1 MNEATISANPRSLTP
16 EERERRLG
24 HLRQLADVLF
34 NPDESIERLRA
45 ACADLE
51 EILSGLH
58 AVPTANIA
66 EDQRFRHNS
75 KHGEVISPGYAIST
89 MQDAIRTSKFAR
101 ALVQAIETMRAGR
114 PGERIHILY
123 PGPGP
128 NAPFFLLATT
138 RFSPAE
144 IGFCMIEYMEQSF
157 DAARHLVDVFGL
169 GDYVIDFLQG
179 DAVEYRHKG
188 PEIHVLIAEIMQQAL
203 RGEPQF
209 AVFKNLVPQLA
220 EDSILIPHEIE
231 LRAGL
236 SDPRLEFKGV
246 KTYPLAAEGVALR
259 HDLGSLLTLSK
270 ETLMQRYRREP
281 KRYARTPD
289 WDVPNFKI
297 PPMLTS
303 ARMFTIFTKI
313 RLAENI
319 ELLEGESGLT
329 MPVYERT
336 VPAVQR
342 GDEIRCKFVLGE
354 KPGLFAELHRPRMRI
369 IQD

>member
-1 MNEATISANPRSLTP
+1 MNEAPTSASPQTLTP

-34 NPDESIERLRA
+34 NPEESVERMRA

-51 EILSGLH
+51 EILCALH
-58 AVPTANIA
+58 GVPTANIA

-101 ALVQAIETMRAGR
+101 ALVQAIENMRAQR
-114 PGERIHILY
+114 PGERIHIVY

-128 NAPFFLLATT
+128 NAPFLLLATT

-144 IGFCMIEYMEQSF
+144 IGFTMIEYMEQSF
-157 DAARHLVDVFGL
+157 HAARHLINIFGL
-169 GDYVIDFLQG
+169 SDYVIDFQQG
-179 DAVEYRHKG
+179 DAVEYQHKG

-209 AVFKNLVPQLA
+209 AIFKNLVPQLA
-220 EDSILIPHEIE
+220 EDAILIPHEIE

-246 KTYPLAAEGVALR
+246 KGYPLAAEGVALR
-259 HDLGSLLTLSK
+259 QDLGSLLTLSK
-270 ETLMQRYRREP
+270 ATLMERYRKEP
-281 KRYARTPD
+281 KRYGRTPD
-289 WDVPNFKI
+289 WDVPDFKI
-297 PPMLTS
+297 PSMLTS

-313 RLAENI
+313 RLADNI
-319 ELLEGESGLT
+319 ELFEGESGLT
-329 MPVYERT
+329 MPIYDRS
-336 VPAVQR
+336 VPAVQS
-342 GDEIRCKFVLGE
+342 GDEIRCKFILGE